1 MPSINENFLKLEKNY
16 LFINIAKKIN
26 AFIEA
31 NPDKKDNIIRM
42 GIGDVTQPIAKCV
55 IDAVKKGAD
64 EMGVKE
70 TFKGYEDSGTGYDFL
85 KEAVSGY
92 YKSFGVDVL
101 AIKCDVSITDEVD
114 NFVKEVKS
122 HYNTIDILVNNAGI
136 TKDGL
141 ILRMKEEDFDDVLD
155 VNLKG
160 TFNTTKAVSSIMVRQ
175 KYGKIINISSVV
187 GISGNAGQC
196 NYAASKAG
204 VIGFSK
210 SVARELA
217 SRNINVNVVAPGY
230 INTDMTKNL
239 PDKVKEEIIK
249 SIPMKKIGDPKEVA
263 NLVLFLSSNLSDYI
277 TGQVINVDGG
287 MVMA

>member
-1 MPSINENFLKLEKNY
+1 MLKGKNVIVTGATRGIGREIALTLAQNGANIAMNYRNLNSEVEDLINE
-16 LFINIAKKIN
+16 I
-26 AFIEA
+26 
-31 NPDKKDNIIRM
+31 
-42 GIGDVTQPIAKCV
+42 
-55 IDAVKKGAD
+55 
-64 EMGVKE
+64 
-70 TFKGYEDSGTGYDFL
+70 
-85 KEAVSGY
+85 
-92 YKSFGVDVL
+92 KSFGVDAL
-101 AIKCDVSITDEVD
+101 AIKCDVSITEEVD

-122 HYNTIDILVNNAGI
+122 HYNTIDVLINNAGI

-160 TFNTTKAVSSIMVRQ
+160 TFNTTKSVSSIMVRQ

-187 GISGNAGQC
+187 GIAGNAGQC

>member
-1 MPSINENFLKLEKNY
+1 MLKGKNVIVTGATRGIGKEIALTLAQNGANIAMNYRNLNSEVEDLINE
-16 LFINIAKKIN
+16 I
-26 AFIEA
+26 
-31 NPDKKDNIIRM
+31 
-42 GIGDVTQPIAKCV
+42 
-55 IDAVKKGAD
+55 
-64 EMGVKE
+64 
-70 TFKGYEDSGTGYDFL
+70 
-85 KEAVSGY
+85 
-92 YKSFGVDVL
+92 KSFGVDVL

-249 SIPMKKIGDPKEVA
+249 SIPMKKIGNPKEVA

>member
-1 MPSINENFLKLEKNY
+1 MLNGKNVIVTGATRGIGREIA
-16 LFINIAKKIN
+16 LTLAQNGANIAIN
-26 AFIEA
+26 YRNLNSEVENLLNEI
-31 NPDKKDNIIRM
+31 
-42 GIGDVTQPIAKCV
+42 
-55 IDAVKKGAD
+55 
-64 EMGVKE
+64 
-70 TFKGYEDSGTGYDFL
+70 
-85 KEAVSGY
+85 
-92 YKSFGVDVL
+92 KSFGVDAF
-101 AIKCDVSITDEVD
+101 AIKCDVSIADEVD
-114 NFVKEVKS
+114 KFIKEVKA

-160 TFNTTKAVSSIMVRQ
+160 TFNTTKSVSSIMVRQ

-187 GISGNAGQC
+187 GIAGNAGQC

-249 SIPMKKIGDPKEVA
+249 SIPMKKIGDPKAVA
-263 NLVLFLSSNLSDYI
+263 NLVLFLSSNLSNYI

>member
-1 MPSINENFLKLEKNY
+1 MLKGKNVIVTGATRGIGREIALTLAQNGANIAMNYRNLNSEVEDLINE
-16 LFINIAKKIN
+16 I
-26 AFIEA
+26 
-31 NPDKKDNIIRM
+31 
-42 GIGDVTQPIAKCV
+42 
-55 IDAVKKGAD
+55 
-64 EMGVKE
+64 
-70 TFKGYEDSGTGYDFL
+70 
-85 KEAVSGY
+85 
-92 YKSFGVDVL
+92 KSFGVNAL
-101 AIKCDVSITDEVD
+101 AIKCDVSITEEVD
-114 NFVKEVKS
+114 KFVKEVKS

-141 ILRMKEEDFDDVLD
+141 ILRMKEEDFNNVLD

-160 TFNTTKAVSSIMVRQ
+160 TFNTTKSVSSIMVRQ

-187 GISGNAGQC
+187 GIAGNAGQC

>member
-1 MPSINENFLKLEKNY
+1 MLKGKNVIVTGATRGIGREIA
-16 LFINIAKKIN
+16 LTLAQNGANIAMNYRNLNSEVEDLINKI
-26 AFIEA
+26 
-31 NPDKKDNIIRM
+31 
-42 GIGDVTQPIAKCV
+42 
-55 IDAVKKGAD
+55 
-64 EMGVKE
+64 
-70 TFKGYEDSGTGYDFL
+70 
-85 KEAVSGY
+85 
-92 YKSFGVDVL
+92 KSFGVDAL
-101 AIKCDVSITDEVD
+101 AIKCDVSITEEVD

-122 HYNTIDILVNNAGI
+122 HYNTIDVLVNNAGI

-141 ILRMKEEDFDDVLD
+141 IIRMKEEDFDDVLD

-160 TFNTTKAVSSIMVRQ
+160 TFNTTKSVSSIMVRQ

-187 GISGNAGQC
+187 GIAGNAGQC

>member
-1 MPSINENFLKLEKNY
+1 MLKGKNVIVTGATRGIGKEIALTLAQNGANIAMNYRNLNSEVEDLINE
-16 LFINIAKKIN
+16 I
-26 AFIEA
+26 
-31 NPDKKDNIIRM
+31 
-42 GIGDVTQPIAKCV
+42 
-55 IDAVKKGAD
+55 
-64 EMGVKE
+64 
-70 TFKGYEDSGTGYDFL
+70 
-85 KEAVSGY
+85 
-92 YKSFGVDVL
+92 KSFGVDVL

-160 TFNTTKAVSSIMVRQ
+160 TFNTTKSVSSIMVRQ

-187 GISGNAGQC
+187 GIAGNAGQC

>member
-1 MPSINENFLKLEKNY
+1 MLKGKNVIVTGATRGIGREIALTLAQNGANIAMNYRNLNSEVEDLINE
-16 LFINIAKKIN
+16 I
-26 AFIEA
+26 
-31 NPDKKDNIIRM
+31 
-42 GIGDVTQPIAKCV
+42 
-55 IDAVKKGAD
+55 
-64 EMGVKE
+64 
-70 TFKGYEDSGTGYDFL
+70 
-85 KEAVSGY
+85 
-92 YKSFGVDVL
+92 KSFGVDAL
-101 AIKCDVSITDEVD
+101 AIKCDVSITEEVD

-122 HYNTIDILVNNAGI
+122 HYNTIDVLVNNAGI

-160 TFNTTKAVSSIMVRQ
+160 TFNTTKSVSSIMVRQ

-187 GISGNAGQC
+187 GIAGNAGQC

-239 PDKVKEEIIK
+239 PDKIKEEIIK

>member
-1 MPSINENFLKLEKNY
+1 MLKGKNVIVTGATRGIGREIALTLAQNGANIAMNYRNLNSEVEDLINEIKSLGV
-16 LFINIAKKIN
+16 N
-26 AFIEA
+26 A
-31 NPDKKDNIIRM
+31 
-42 GIGDVTQPIAKCV
+42 
-55 IDAVKKGAD
+55 
-64 EMGVKE
+64 
-70 TFKGYEDSGTGYDFL
+70 
-85 KEAVSGY
+85 
-92 YKSFGVDVL
+92 L
-101 AIKCDVSITDEVD
+101 AIKCDVSITEEVD
-114 NFVKEVKS
+114 NFLKEVKA

-160 TFNTTKAVSSIMVRQ
+160 TFNTTKSVSSIMVRQ

-187 GISGNAGQC
+187 GIAGNAGQC

-249 SIPMKKIGDPKEVA
+249 SIPMKKIGDPKAVA
-263 NLVLFLSSNLSDYI
+263 NLVLFLSSNLSNYI